1 MQNTVM
7 ARKEGKVS
15 SRILF
20 TWFMLAGFIFLFAP
34 KKLTNEFQSAFDHIF
49 SWPLIKIGWNIPL
62 SAPAQQSLTDVVSS
76 REHNKLR
83 EEYNRLQNHLVNIIE
98 QRDQAY
104 EEIKKLS
111 GLRKRFPLEGA
122 SLVSAYVIRIP
133 NNKSTELRI
142 NRGEEDGL
150 AEGRFV
156 LGDNGIIGTISYVS
170 THTAR
175 VMLITDPASQI
186 GVKIAELNKVMK
198 GNGENSAKVLM
209 VPKKY
214 KIKAG
219 QNVFAFK
226 EPGFLDAPMI
236 VGKVSQ
242 CKTDDNDPLLW
253 DITVS
258 PVCNLESL
266 NDVTVIVMNH

>member
-1 MQNTVM
+1 
-7 ARKEGKVS
+7 
-15 SRILF
+15 
-20 TWFMLAGFIFLFAP
+20 MLAGFIFLFAP
-34 KKLTNEFQSAFDHIF
+34 KKLTNELQSAFDHIF

-62 SAPAQQSLTDVVSS
+62 SAPAQQSLTDVVS
-76 REHNKLR
+76 RGEHHRLR

-104 EEIKKLS
+104 KEIKKLS
-111 GLRKRFPLEGA
+111 GLRKRFPLEGD
-122 SLVSAYVIRIP
+122 SLVPAYVIRIP
-133 NNKSTELRI
+133 NNRPSELRI
-142 NRGEEDGL
+142 NRGEKDGL
-150 AEGRFV
+150 AKGQFV

-170 THTAR
+170 SHTAR

-186 GVKIAELNKVMK
+186 GVKIAEMNKVMK
-198 GNGENSAKVLM
+198 GNGDNSAKVLM

-236 VGKVSQ
+236 VGKVTQ

-253 DITVS
+253 DITVA
-258 PVCNLESL
+258 PVCDLESL
-266 NDVTVIVMNH
+266 NDVTVIAMNP

>member
-1 MQNTVM
+1 M
-7 ARKEGKVS
+7 ARKQIRVS
-15 SRILF
+15 RRMLL
-20 TWFMLAGFIFLFAP
+20 TWFMLTGFIFLFAP
-34 KKLTNEFQSAFDHIF
+34 KKLTNEFQSTFDHIF
-49 SWPLIKIGWNIPL
+49 SWPLIRIGWNIPL
-62 SAPAQQSLTDVVSS
+62 SAPTQQPLTDVVSS
-76 REHNKLR
+76 AEYYKLR

-133 NNKSTELRI
+133 NNKPTELRI
-142 NRGEEDGL
+142 NRGEKDGL
-150 AEGRFV
+150 AEGQFV

-175 VMLITDPASQI
+175 IMLITDPASQI

-198 GNGENSAKVLM
+198 GNGDNSAKILM

-214 KIKAG
+214 TIKEG

-226 EPGFLDAPMI
+226 EPGFLDTPI
-236 VGKVSQ
+236 VVGKVTQ
-242 CKTDDNDPLLW
+242 CKTDDKDPLLL
-253 DITVS
+253 DITVA
-258 PVCNLESL
+258 PVCDLESL
-266 NDVTVIVMNH
+266 NDVTVIVMSP